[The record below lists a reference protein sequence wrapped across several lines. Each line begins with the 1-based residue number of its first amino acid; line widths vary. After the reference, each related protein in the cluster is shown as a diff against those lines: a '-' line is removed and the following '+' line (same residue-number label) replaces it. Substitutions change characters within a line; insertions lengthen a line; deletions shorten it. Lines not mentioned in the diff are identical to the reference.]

1 MIKKILSILVALI
14 FTGYM
19 VFSIL
24 FMSEG
29 DNDRICQGVGIH
41 IKDSLDISIV
51 NSDIICDLL
60 ESGNLQPQGKLLD
73 AIDTKSMEDLLLT
86 HPLIAA
92 AECYKTS
99 GGEVKIIVR
108 SKVPMVRVMNNRGE
122 DYYVDSRGELLTHRM
137 LSVHLL
143 VATGYI
149 ERSFASKELLDVVN
163 AINKSD
169 FWKAQIVQINVNRDR
184 HIELVP
190 RVGNHLLILGS
201 ADDLENKLDR
211 LFNFYGKGLD
221 KIGWNKYRSVSV
233 AYANQIVCKKR

>member
-1 MIKKILSILVALI
+1 
-14 FTGYM
+14 
-19 VFSIL
+19 
-24 FMSEG
+24 
-29 DNDRICQGVGIH
+29 
-41 IKDSLDISIV
+41 
-51 NSDIICDLL
+51 
-60 ESGNLQPQGKLLD
+60 
-73 AIDTKSMEDLLLT
+73 
-86 HPLIAA
+86 
-92 AECYKTS
+92 
-99 GGEVKIIVR
+99 
-108 SKVPMVRVMNNRGE
+108 
-122 DYYVDSRGELLTHRM
+122 
-137 LSVHLL
+137 
-143 VATGYI
+143 
-149 ERSFASKELLDVVN
+149 VVN